1 MPRYILLGK
10 VRTLFKWAVQL
21 QRKIIKKEENHLV
34 CAGFRRVNL
43 QLHRVSTFSSSEE
56 NTNLVEETTNSVERT
71 EVKIKIVVTMAITA
85 LLVLGQ

>member
-1 MPRYILLGK
+1 MPRYILSGK

-43 QLHRVSTFSSSEE
+43 QLHRVSTFSSLEE
-56 NTNLVEETTNSVERT
+56 NTNSVERM
-71 EVKIKIVVTMAITA
+71 EAKIKIVVTKATTV
-85 LLVLGQ
+85 LLVLGR

>member
-43 QLHRVSTFSSSEE
+43 QLHRVSTFSSLEE
-56 NTNLVEETTNSVERT
+56 NTNSVERM
-71 EVKIKIVVTMAITA
+71 EAKIKIVVTKATTV
-85 LLVLGQ
+85 LLVLGR